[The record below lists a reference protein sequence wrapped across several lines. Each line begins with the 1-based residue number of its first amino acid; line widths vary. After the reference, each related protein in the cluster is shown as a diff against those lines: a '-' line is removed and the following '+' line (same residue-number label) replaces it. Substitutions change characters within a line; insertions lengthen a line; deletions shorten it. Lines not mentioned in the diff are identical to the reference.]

1 MRDLIAVILAHG
13 ELARRFGNGF
23 REGVGAA
30 VTQIEGVVNLTP
42 AEVARRA
49 RHLEHAGF
57 LSILDDGDGLVF
69 LALTEPRVHETG
81 WDILADLKQL
91 AGSDTAITNRAVLD
105 LDFTVLD
112 A

>member
-1 MRDLIAVILAHG
+1 M
-13 ELARRFGNGF
+13 
-23 REGVGAA
+23 
-30 VTQIEGVVNLTP
+30 
-42 AEVARRA
+42 
-49 RHLEHAGF
+49 
-57 LSILDDGDGLVF
+57 
-69 LALTEPRVHETG
+69 HETG